1 MTKTA
6 KSNIGY
12 VVKAAREI
20 AGIST
25 AELAKISG
33 MRRPSIEAIEKGRA
47 TTPAERFNLAATFAW
62 IGKNGAKA

>member
-1 MTKTA
+1 MKTA
-6 KSNIGY
+6 TTNIGY

-25 AELAKISG
+25 AELARLSG

-47 TTPAERFNLAATFAW
+47 TTPVERHALAATFAW
-62 IGKNGAKA
+62 IGNHRGQFS